1 MMSVRKEKQNTV
13 RKGKNMELNLT
24 REQRMAYAKH
34 TEILD
39 SVKPLPM
46 IPGLDAVS
54 ASGIAEYL
62 EISSASVH
70 AAVKRYDDIVKE
82 MGYQERTDKDLE
94 NTPYVHKERIGKSKV
109 IGYQYENGAHVN
121 ISTSVIRLYS
131 KEVVLL
137 IAFSSGSSVAKA
149 IQNELLKRI
158 KENSIPVYEGIDT
171 SHMHKAK
178 KVNVSAPIP
187 DQTATTDLPAVIE
200 NLLPEELMHEAEA
213 GNEGMFVFSNEQF
226 GSIRT
231 IVKNGEPWFVG
242 IDVCTA
248 LEIGN
253 NRMAMERLDE
263 DEKTEVSLTDVSH
276 NGVNQSRRFIVIN
289 EPGLYT
295 LVLGSRKPEA
305 RQFKRWITH
314 DVIPNIRKHGA
325 YMTNETIEKA
335 LLNPDTIIKI
345 ATALKEERQRNQ
357 ELTDTNAALTME
369 ANTWDDKGIIN
380 ALIRQY
386 GSNRCEGNFV
396 KAWNTY
402 YKKLNYTYGISLRNR
417 KNEKAKSL
425 LDVLKPEEIKPALK
439 TAVALCEDANLNTG
453 ETIGKTNLARIRG
466 M

>member
-1 MMSVRKEKQNTV
+1 
-13 RKGKNMELNLT
+13 MELNLT

-94 NTPYVHKERIGKSKV
+94 NTPYIHRERIGRSRV

-158 KENSIPVYEGIDT
+158 KENSIPVYEGTDT

-213 GNEGMFVFSNEQF
+213 GNEGLFVFSNEQF

-242 IDVCTA
+242 VDVCKA
-248 LEIGN
+248 LGIDPSAI
-253 NRMAMERLDE
+253 RRIDE
-263 DEKTEVSLTDVSH
+263 DEKITMRLTQCETNRTSDTT
-276 NGVNQSRRFIVIN
+276 IIN

-369 ANTWDDKGIIN
+369 ANTWDDRGIIN

-386 GSNRCEGNFV
+386 GSSRCEGNFV

>member
-1 MMSVRKEKQNTV
+1 
-13 RKGKNMELNLT
+13 MELNLT

-39 SVKPLPM
+39 AVKPLKL
-46 IPGLDAVS
+46 IPGLNGVT
-54 ASGIAEYL
+54 ASDIAEYL
-62 EISSASVH
+62 GTSNANVH
-70 AAVKRYDDIVKE
+70 MTIKRYEDIVKT
-82 MGYQERTDKDLE
+82 MGYQDCTSETLE
-94 NTPYVHKERIGKSKV
+94 NTAYISKDRIGKSRAIKF
-109 IGYQYENGAHVN
+109 QYENGTH
-121 ISTSVIRLYS
+121 ISISHGKTRVYP
-131 KEVVLL
+131 KEVVLFL
-137 IAFSSGSSVAKA
+137 AWSSNTVVAKA
-149 IQNELLKRI
+149 IQKELSSQIRKGC
-158 KENSIPVYEGIDT
+158 IPVYENVKCVSEQESKCIKQTDFPEPETTQIT
-171 SHMHKAK
+171 S
-178 KVNVSAPIP
+178 
-187 DQTATTDLPAVIE
+187 DLPAVIE
-200 NLLPEELMHEAEA
+200 NLLPEELMHEADA
-213 GNEGMFVFSNEQF
+213 GNEGLFVFSNEQF

-231 IVKNGEPWFVG
+231 IVKNGEPWFVAA
-242 IDVCTA
+242 DVCRA
-248 LEIGN
+248 LEVSN
-253 NRMAMERLDE
+253 PTVATSRLDE
-263 DEKTEVSLTDVSH
+263 DEKAKLNLGLQGSDAT
-276 NGVNQSRRFIVIN
+276 IIN

-369 ANTWDDKGIIN
+369 ANTWDDRGIIN

-386 GSNRCEGNFV
+386 GSSRCEGNFV

-417 KNEKAKSL
+417 KNEKSKSL

>member
-1 MMSVRKEKQNTV
+1 
-13 RKGKNMELNLT
+13 MELNLT

-109 IGYQYENGAHVN
+109 IGFQYENGAHVN

-158 KENSIPVYEGIDT
+158 KENSIPVYEGTDT
-171 SHMHKAK
+171 SHTHKAK

-213 GNEGMFVFSNEQF
+213 GNEGLFVFSNEQF

-242 IDVCTA
+242 VDVCKA
-248 LEIGN
+248 LSIDPSAI
-253 NRMAMERLDE
+253 RRIDE
-263 DEKTEVSLTDVSH
+263 DEKITMRLTQCETNRTSDTT
-276 NGVNQSRRFIVIN
+276 IIN

-335 LLNPDTIIKI
+335 LLNPDTIIRI

-369 ANTWDDKGIIN
+369 ANTWDDRGIIN

-386 GSNRCEGNFV
+386 GSSRCEGNFV

-425 LDVLKPEEIKPALK
+425 LDALKPEEIKPALK